1 MIAESL
7 THTLS
12 PDILTSLE
20 HQLQQNPSM
29 ADALNIT
36 ALFDARGMACPMP
49 LLKAKVT
56 LRQVGAG
63 ESLYLLASD
72 KNSQSDLLA
81 YCQKNDLMVH
91 TWTSETDAMIFHF
104 LIGKP

>member
-1 MIAESL
+1 MINDAL
-7 THTLS
+7 KDKFS
-12 PDILTSLE
+12 PDILASLE

-29 ADALNIT
+29 ADTLNIT
-36 ALFDARGMACPMP
+36 AFFDARGLACPMP

-72 KNSQSDLLA
+72 KNSQKDLLA
-81 YCQKNDLMVH
+81 YCQKNDLTVH
-91 TWTSETDAMIFHF
+91 TWISETDAMIFHF